1 MQQYLTNYGDVVS
14 VVEGIEINNEL
25 LGTSVAMTKGNSELL
40 EVVDKVITE
49 AKENGD
55 LDKVF
60 EDNIDKA
67 SKAQEQ

>member
-1 MQQYLTNYGDVVS
+1 
-14 VVEGIEINNEL
+14 
-25 LGTSVAMTKGNSELL
+25 MTKGNSELL